1 MGSCVILLGCKTK
14 IQHEVQSCLS
24 EHCAVLAVGICFSS
38 AGILPLGLGTP
49 YFALSLS
56 GVAGPLHSG
65 SVCCPGLRWAARMSL
80 VPGIMAAGS
89 CVIIYP
95 AGADDLEQF
104 SRHWDLISQV
114 FIVSGKEDALILLG
128 HCLVC

>member
-1 MGSCVILLGCKTK
+1 
-14 IQHEVQSCLS
+14 
-24 EHCAVLAVGICFSS
+24 
-38 AGILPLGLGTP
+38 
-49 YFALSLS
+49 
-56 GVAGPLHSG
+56 
-65 SVCCPGLRWAARMSL
+65 MSL

-89 CVIIYP
+89 CVIHP

-128 HCLVC
+128 HWSVEHS